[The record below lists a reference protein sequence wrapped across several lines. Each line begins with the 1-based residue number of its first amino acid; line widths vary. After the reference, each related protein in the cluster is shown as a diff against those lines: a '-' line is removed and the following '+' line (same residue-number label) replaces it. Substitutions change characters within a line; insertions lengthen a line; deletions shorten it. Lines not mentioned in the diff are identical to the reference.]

1 MVSYHRV
8 SFTSQYEQLFASVQN
23 CTTSFWMQG
32 VYIVYWVTS
41 LLMYCNASAW
51 DCKRCWKMTT
61 RTANNRRDH
70 ERTTT
75 ITRIFCEPMET
86 RLWSAAEEREKA
98 DVDEEIRN
106 DWMLAAA
113 FVDRILFITFSF
125 LFVGSA
131 SLFFTVFL
139 LGKFPAVSLTLT
151 NDCVISAAWRSSV
164 CLCRPVCRLI
174 RSTPNTNVAIH
185 CYVTLLKV
193 EGLEKR
199 VGLNL
204 ARSRSRLVAK
214 IRRLGLILVS
224 QNCRK
229 VLVSVSF
236 RTKNRISRSHLGL
249 VS

>member
-51 DCKRCWKMTT
+51 DCERCWKMTT

-70 ERTTT
+70 ERTT
-75 ITRIFCEPMET
+75 ITRIFCEPMKT

-113 FVDRILFITFSF
+113 FVDRILFITFR
-125 LFVGSA
+125 LSA
-131 SLFFTVFL
+131 SFSSDQPLSSSRFSCWENFL
-139 LGKFPAVSLTLT
+139 LFPWLWPTTVSFQQLDEVQCACVGLYVGLLGRLLTRTSTFIVMSL
-151 NDCVISAAWRSSV
+151 CWR
-164 CLCRPVCRLI
+164 
-174 RSTPNTNVAIH
+174 
-185 CYVTLLKV
+185 LKV
-193 EGLEKR
+193 SK
-199 VGLNL
+199 N
-204 ARSRSRLVAK
+204 
-214 IRRLGLILVS
+214 
-224 QNCRK
+224 
-229 VLVSVSF
+229 VSVS
-236 RTKNRISRSHLGL
+236 TLQGLGL
-249 VS
+249 V